1 MPKRAPLFA
10 AILVSLAS
18 LAACGGP
25 SAEATS
31 PKTPDPQAAPPTGAT
46 PAATTSLQPE
56 AVPAVAIQEGAPPPD
71 VKAKAS
77 DGKVIDLRGL
87 KGHPVVVYFYPKD
100 ETPGCTKEA
109 CSFRDAW
116 NDLQKAGVV
125 MIGVSTD
132 SDESHRGFAEHHK
145 LPFHLVSDADG
156 SIAKAFG
163 VPVEGGYTARQSFV
177 IGADG
182 NVKKIFRKVDVGAH
196 AQEIMAAVKQ

>member
-1 MPKRAPLFA
+1 MFKRDSLFVC
-10 AILVSLAS
+10 AITLA

-25 SAEATS
+25 TADGAAGSS
-31 PKTPDPQAAPPTGAT
+31 PAKAPAAVSPVGGV
-46 PAATTSLQPE
+46 PAATGIPGPE
-56 AVPAVAIQEGAPPPD
+56 AVPTVAIQEGAPAPD

-77 DGKVIDLRGL
+77 DGKVIDLRAL

-109 CSFRDAW
+109 CAFRDAW

-132 SDESHRGFAEHHK
+132 TDESHRGFAEHHK

-156 SIAKAFG
+156 AIAKAFG